1 MPLAE
6 HGKEPVGRLDV
17 LGQGCGGRPWVSCRA
32 RRGARGGDNYR
43 YASSPRG
50 RGLGADLAGADATAL
65 ASLTAGNVAATE
77 GLAQLIGETEF
88 STLFHEGHEDSLHIS
103 LISDKVILLVIF
115 DEHSSLGLV
124 RLRVKQR
131 SVELEAIVNEMSS
144 RSKVS
149 TAGVPAPTGAL
160 AEITD
165 EDINA
170 LFG

>member
-1 MPLAE
+1 MTSPTTVVLENDHARFLTVLE
-6 HGKEPVGRLDV
+6 RL
-17 LGQGCGGRPWVSCRA
+17 QEE
-32 RRGARGGDNYR
+32 
-43 YASSPRG
+43 ASSKFVFLMDKNGQRIASSGKLETTDP
-50 RGLGADLAGADATAL
+50 TAL

-88 STLFHEGHEDSLHIS
+88 STLFHEGRKDSLHIS

-131 SVELEAIVNEMSS
+131 SAELEAIVQDMMS
-144 RSKVS
+144 RTKVTS
-149 TAGVPAPTGAL
+149 ASAPASATAL

-165 EDINA
+165 EDIDA